1 MPMNLISANNDSIAK
16 LQESFPDIAFNLFAA
31 GNSDFV
37 SCIVCWTQS
46 SEILEQKWNA
56 IQNVLAVRYKTE
68 KKVARWNIYIAFFCR
83 ESVARPLRLLI
94 ENDKFTARK
103 LIFDSCIDTQDWLKE
118 EFAIQRLNR
127 EIFEVD
133 LDVGKNFK
141 VKFEYKPS
149 SLVSSLKGYSDATPS
164 ERLEMIEK
172 LLPEHVVHENKEG

>member
-1 MPMNLISANNDSIAK
+1 MNLTSASNDHIREV
-16 LQESFPDIAFNLFAA
+16 QESFPDFKFNFFTA

-37 SCIVCWTQS
+37 SCIACWVNT

-56 IQNVLAVRYKTE
+56 IQNILAVRYKAE
-68 KKVARWNIYIAFFCR
+68 RKVARWNVYIAFFCR
-83 ESVARPLRLLI
+83 ESVGRSLRLLI

-103 LIFDSCIDTQDWLKE
+103 LIFDSCIDNQNWLKE
-118 EFAIQRLNR
+118 EFAIQRLNH

-133 LDVGKNFK
+133 LAAAKNFGI
-141 VKFEYKPS
+141 KFEYEPS

-172 LLPEHVVHENKEG
+172 LIAERVIHEIKES